1 MRTEIGAR
9 WYFGW
14 NIVAAAAVLTLLSTG
29 MRLGIGPYFL
39 PMARE
44 LGFSRTLLSAI
55 MAGAM
60 LCYGIAL
67 PLAGFLVARYGTRR
81 VLLAGAA
88 AVLLGGTIAA
98 NTRSAAMFLFAF
110 GGLLSVG
117 LAFTSPVALTPV
129 ISHWFTRRRG
139 MALFFLATGA
149 MAGMA
154 VVTPVTAL
162 AVAWFGWRATLVGFS
177 ALLAACTVPAALFVM
192 RDTAPVST
200 DLLPEEER
208 AQRAHAATL
217 PQPLEPGEAVCTG
230 TFWKI
235 VFGMFCCGFSMNLLG
250 THGMPML
257 MDHGFNAATSAMTIG
272 VIGLA
277 AIAGTVLL
285 GGLADRMPRRNLLAT
300 VYLVRGLGIFA
311 LMLAGSGL
319 ELYFAATLMGL
330 VWAGGAALSAAILA
344 DVYGLRLVGLLYG
357 LAYFGHQVGAAVSSF
372 LGGWG
377 YERFGTHW
385 VAFGACGVLLL
396 AGVVVSLQ
404 LPRRA
409 TLLMPAYPA
418 AAR

>member
-1 MRTEIGAR
+1 MRSEIGTR

-29 MRLGIGPYFL
+29 MRLGAGPYFL
-39 PMARE
+39 PIASE
-44 LGFSRTLLSAI
+44 LGFSRSLLSAI
-55 MAGAM
+55 MAGGM
-60 LCYGIAL
+60 LCYGVAL
-67 PLAGFLVARYGTRR
+67 PLAGVLVSRYGTRR
-81 VLLAGAA
+81 VLLAGSA
-88 AVLLGGTIAA
+88 AVLLAAVIAV
-98 NTRSAAMFLFAF
+98 NTRDATTFLFAF

-154 VVTPVTAL
+154 VVTPLAAL
-162 AVAWFGWRATLVGFS
+162 CVEAFGWRGTLVGFS
-177 ALLAACTVPAALFVM
+177 VLLAACTVYSAMFIV
-192 RDTAPVST
+192 RDVAPVNT
-200 DLLPEEER
+200 DLLPEEAQ
-208 AQRAHAATL
+208 AQRTRAATM
-217 PQPLEPGEAVCTG
+217 PQPLEPGEAVRTG

-235 VFGMFCCGFSMNLLG
+235 TFGMFCCGFSMNLLG

-257 MDHGFNAATSAMTIG
+257 MDHGFDAMTSAMTVGLVG
-272 VIGLA
+272 VA
-277 AIAGTVLL
+277 AIAGTLLL
-285 GGLADRMPRRNLLAT
+285 GGLADRMPRRSLLAT
-300 VYLVRGLGIFA
+300 VYVVRGLGFFA
-311 LMLAGSGL
+311 LVLATSGL
-319 ELYFAATLMGL
+319 ELYFTATVMGL

-357 LAYFGHQVGAAVSSF
+357 IAYFGHQVGAALSSF

-377 YERFGTHW
+377 YEHFGTHW

-396 AGVVVSLQ
+396 AGGLVSLQ

-409 TLLMPAYPA
+409 ALLIAPYPA
-418 AAR
+418 AVR

>member
-1 MRTEIGAR
+1 MRSEIGTR

-29 MRLGIGPYFL
+29 MRLGAGPYFL
-39 PMARE
+39 PIALE
-44 LGFSRTLLSAI
+44 LGFSRSLLSAI
-55 MAGAM
+55 MAGGM

-67 PLAGFLVARYGTRR
+67 PLAGFLVSRYGTRK

-88 AVLLGGTIAA
+88 AVLMAAVIAV
-98 NTRSAAMFLFAF
+98 NTRDAGTFLFAF

-129 ISHWFTRRRG
+129 ISHWFTRQRG

-154 VVTPVTAL
+154 VVTPVATL
-162 AVAWFGWRATLVGFS
+162 AVEWFGWRATLVGFS
-177 ALLAACTVPAALFVM
+177 ALLAACTVPTALFIV
-192 RDTAPVST
+192 RDVAPVST
-200 DLLPEEER
+200 DLLPEEAH
-208 AQRAHAATL
+208 AQRARAATL
-217 PQPLEPGEAVCTG
+217 PQPLEPSEAVRTG

-257 MDHGFNAATSAMTIG
+257 MDHGFDAITSAMTVG
-272 VIGLA
+272 VVGVA
-277 AIAGTVLL
+277 AIAGTLLL
-285 GGLADRMPRRNLLAT
+285 GSLADRMPRRNLLAA
-300 VYLVRGLGIFA
+300 VYIVRGLGFFA
-311 LMLAGSGL
+311 LVLATSGL
-319 ELYFAATLMGL
+319 ELYFTATVMGL

-357 LAYFGHQVGAAVSSF
+357 IAYFGHQLGASLSSF

-377 YERFGTHW
+377 YEHFGTHW

-396 AGVVVSLQ
+396 AGGLVSLQ

-409 TLLMPAYPA
+409 TLLIGPYPA
-418 AAR
+418 TVR

>member
-1 MRTEIGAR
+1 MRSEIGTR

-29 MRLGIGPYFL
+29 MRLGAGPYFL
-39 PMARE
+39 PIAQE
-44 LGFSRTLLSAI
+44 LGFSRSLLSAI
-55 MAGAM
+55 MAGGM

-67 PLAGFLVARYGTRR
+67 PLAGFLVSRYGTRK

-88 AVLLGGTIAA
+88 AVLMAAVIAV
-98 NTRSAAMFLFAF
+98 NTRDAGTFLFAF

-129 ISHWFTRRRG
+129 ISHWFTRQRG

-154 VVTPVTAL
+154 VVTPVATL
-162 AVAWFGWRATLVGFS
+162 AVEWFGWRATLVGFS
-177 ALLAACTVPAALFVM
+177 ALLAACTVPTALFIV
-192 RDTAPVST
+192 RDVAPVST
-200 DLLPEEER
+200 DLLPEEAH
-208 AQRAHAATL
+208 AQRARAATL
-217 PQPLEPGEAVCTG
+217 PQPLEAGEAVRTG

-257 MDHGFNAATSAMTIG
+257 MDHGFDAITSAMTVG
-272 VIGLA
+272 VVGVA
-277 AIAGTVLL
+277 AIAGTLLL
-285 GGLADRMPRRNLLAT
+285 GSLADRMPRRNLLAA
-300 VYLVRGLGIFA
+300 VYIVRGLGFFA
-311 LMLAGSGL
+311 LVLATSGL
-319 ELYFAATLMGL
+319 ELYFTATVMGL

-357 LAYFGHQVGAAVSSF
+357 IAYFGHQLGASLSSF

-377 YERFGTHW
+377 YEHFGTHW

-396 AGVVVSLQ
+396 AGGLVSLQ

-409 TLLMPAYPA
+409 TLLIGPYPA
-418 AAR
+418 TVR